1 MSNVVKGLGHD
12 LGLKNVVKTGE
23 SSKGNRASN
32 CQRRNLV
39 KKT

>member
-1 MSNVVKGLGHD
+1 MSNVAKGLGHD
-12 LGLKNVVKTGE
+12 LGLKNVVKIGE
-23 SSKGNRASN
+23 NFKGNRAST